1 MDSYPIEEEGPLS
14 VNGEEQVQ
22 VYLERTPTNAEPMVN
37 NRFHLCNGTISGPVV
52 TTPEPSTAPMRPR
65 RTVSGSRT
73 SPSLMLQSLIS
84 LDALRNAS
92 TVPETPI
99 NAIHWPTAA
108 ATSTSSSSSA
118 QVIFWSFFSIQSCQR
133 VKSSKMWWWIEI
145 WNLKVKG
152 SGKSKHEQ
160 IKW

>member
-1 MDSYPIEEEGPLS
+1 MDSYPIEEECPLS

-152 SGKSKHEQ
+152 SGKSNTNK
-160 IKW
+160 